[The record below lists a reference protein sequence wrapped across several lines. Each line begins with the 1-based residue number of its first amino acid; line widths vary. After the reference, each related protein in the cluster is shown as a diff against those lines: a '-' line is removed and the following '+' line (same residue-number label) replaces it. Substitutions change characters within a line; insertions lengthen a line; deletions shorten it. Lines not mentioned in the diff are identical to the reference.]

1 MLIGP
6 LYGLHNITL
15 PRFRAISYSAPSRSI
30 YEDRSAHDTSPAGPT
45 VSTSAS
51 TAGRECMVS
60 LAVARYLSNASPRA
74 CNYGFSCVTVN
85 PHARYILFSSRS
97 HLFKSLITASLPFT
111 LCQCLSPGVAQSG
124 SQGSG
129 QSHRTE
135 GLACAHAP
143 PEYDIAV
150 QSPRAFGSA

>member
-85 PHARYILFSSRS
+85 PHARYIIEEPPLQVVDNHEFN
-97 HLFKSLITASLPFT
+97 HEFT
-111 LCQCLSPGVAQSG
+111 IYPVSVPQSG
-124 SQGSG
+124 SRSVRE
-129 QSHRTE
+129 SR
-135 GLACAHAP
+135 L
-143 PEYDIAV
+143 
-150 QSPRAFGSA
+150 RAIP